1 MKALARLALCLSLLA
16 GTVMAGC
23 SGGRPVAEQ
32 PRANEAQPP
41 PRGDGGAQLVRTLD
55 ALKRPGVEAEKD
67 TQAAR
72 SVLDAIRG
80 AAQMQ
85 GDAGLRDH

>member
-1 MKALARLALCLSLLA
+1 MKAVARLALCLPLLA
-16 GTVMAGC
+16 GPVLAGC
-23 SGGRPVAEQ
+23 SGGRSVAEQ
-32 PRANEAQPP
+32 PNAHEAQPP

-55 ALKRPGVEAEKD
+55 ALKRPSIQAEKD

-72 SVLDAIRG
+72 SVLDAIGG
-80 AAQMQ
+80 ATQMQ

>member
-16 GTVMAGC
+16 GPVLAGC
-23 SGGRPVAEQ
+23 SGARPAAEQ
-32 PRANEAQPP
+32 PRAGAQPP
-41 PRGDGGAQLVRTLD
+41 PRGDGGAQLVRMLD
-55 ALKRPGVEAEKD
+55 ALKRPGVQAEKD

-72 SVLDAIRG
+72 SVLDAIGG

>member
-1 MKALARLALCLSLLA
+1 MKAAARLALCLPLLA
-16 GTVMAGC
+16 GPVLGACAGE
-23 SGGRPVAEQ
+23 RPAAEQ
-32 PRANEAQPP
+32 PKAREAQPP
-41 PRGDGGAQLVRTLD
+41 PRDDGGAQLVRTLD
-55 ALKRPGVEAEKD
+55 ALKRPGVQAEKD

-72 SVLDAIRG
+72 SVLEAIGG